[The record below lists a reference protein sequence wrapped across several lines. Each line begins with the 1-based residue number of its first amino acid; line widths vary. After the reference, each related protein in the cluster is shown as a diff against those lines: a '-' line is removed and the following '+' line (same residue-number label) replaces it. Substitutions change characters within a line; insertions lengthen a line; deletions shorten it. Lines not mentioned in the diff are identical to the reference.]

1 MFRYIPNWQN
11 KGLTCHFCKTTKS
24 VKYEVCVDDA
34 LVPTCNRCVLMYGV
48 AGGRKDLWEFHS
60 SDKMRK
66 END

>member
-24 VKYEVCVDDA
+24 VKYATNIGGAV
-34 LVPTCNRCVLMYGV
+34 VPACNKCILTHVTKAEQSEIRSL
-48 AGGRKDLWEFHS
+48 E
-60 SDKMRK
+60 RK